1 MNFLI
6 STLGFSYA
14 FKKIISFNY
23 NNLLEL
29 GVSVS
34 LRLPLQPSELW
45 RKENR
50 QMEGERREGE
60 RREGGREGGREGVRE
75 ERVSV
80 CHIMLPTG

>member
-50 QMEGERREGE
+50 QMEGERREG
-60 RREGGREGGREGVRE
+60 GREGVRE

>member
-14 FKKIISFNY
+14 LKKIISLNY

-34 LRLPLQPSELW
+34 LRPPLQPSELW
-45 RKENR
+45 RKKNR

-60 RREGGREGGREGVRE
+60 RREGGREGVRE

-80 CHIMLPTG
+80 CQIMLPTG